1 MDECIHGFEPGMCA
15 NCFPAA
21 EPEKKAPAP
30 RRTAKVASLRTPT
43 ADASGRVAPVKAP
56 NLPQR
61 IFHVTHVD
69 NLAGIL
75 GDGAIKPSS
84 AAEPA
89 VKLGS
94 DITDELRR
102 TAQATHEASVADC
115 IAFSLS
121 PQATWWAEVQQGAVG
136 PTWSD
141 HARSATVTDFV
152 VLGIPIAEVRDRLV
166 VTDGDAAAMVTTIST
181 PDTVTRMLARA
192 AGDASVMEAAEA
204 LVPGEVALDAVALV
218 AVANEKR
225 RAEVRALLAEAGVGA
240 KVVVYPPW
248 FVPLELA

>member
-21 EPEKKAPAP
+21 EPEKPAMT
-30 RRTAKVASLRTPT
+30 RRMASKPASLRTPR
-43 ADASGRVAPVKAP
+43 ADASGRVAPTKAP

-75 GDGAIKPSS
+75 GDGAIRPTST
-84 AAEPA
+84 AEPA

-102 TAQATHEASVADC
+102 TASATSDASVADC
-115 IAFSLS
+115 VAFSLS
-121 PQATWWAEVQQGAVG
+121 PQATWWSEVQQGAAG
-136 PTWSD
+136 PTWSEQ
-141 HARSATVTDFV
+141 ARQATITDFV
-152 VLGIPIAEVRDRLV
+152 VLGVPITAVEDRLV
-166 VTDGDAAAMVTTIST
+166 VTDGDAAAMVTSVST
-181 PDTVTRMLARA
+181 PDTVRRMLARA
-192 AGDASVMEAAEA
+192 AGDPSVLQAAEA
-204 LVPGEVALDAVALV
+204 LIPGEVSLDAVALV
-218 AVANEKR
+218 AVANDKR
-225 RAEVRALLAEAGVGA
+225 RAEVRGLLAEAGVTA

-248 FVPLELA
+248 FVALEWE

>member
-15 NCFPAA
+15 SCFPAP
-21 EPEKKAPAP
+21 EPEKKAAAP
-30 RRTAKVASLRTPT
+30 RRMSKPASLRSPQPDAQGRTP
-43 ADASGRVAPVKAP
+43 AARSL

-94 DITDELRR
+94 DITDELRS
-102 TAQATHEASVADC
+102 TAQASDDATVADC
-115 IAFSLS
+115 VAFSLT
-121 PQATWWAEVQQGAVG
+121 PQATWWAEVQSGALG

-141 HARSATVTDFV
+141 RAREVTVTDFV
-152 VLGIPIAEVRDRLV
+152 VLGIPVASVMDRLV
-166 VTDGDAAAMVTTIST
+166 VTDGDAAAMVTTLST
-181 PDTVTRMLARA
+181 PDTVRRMLARA
-192 AGDASVMEAAEA
+192 AGDPAVLEVAEA
-204 LVPGEVALDAVALV
+204 LVPGEVTLDTVALV
-218 AVANEKR
+218 AVANDKR

-248 FVPLELA
+248 FVPAELT

>member
-15 NCFPAA
+15 SCFPAP
-21 EPEKKAPAP
+21 EPEKQAPA
-30 RRTAKVASLRTPT
+30 RRASAKPASLRTPK

-94 DITDELRR
+94 EITDELRR
-102 TAQATHEASVADC
+102 TASATNEASVADC
-115 IAFSLS
+115 VAFSLS
-121 PQATWWAEVQQGAVG
+121 PQATWWGEVQQGAAG
-136 PTWSD
+136 PTWSEQAR
-141 HARSATVTDFV
+141 HATITDFV
-152 VLGIPIAEVRDRLV
+152 VLGVPVAAVEDRLV

-181 PDTVTRMLARA
+181 PDTVRRMLARA
-192 AGDASVMEAAEA
+192 AGDPAVLQAAEA
-204 LVPGEVALDAVALV
+204 LIPGEVALDAVALV
-218 AVANEKR
+218 AVANDKR
-225 RAEVRALLAEAGVGA
+225 RAEVRGLLAEAGVNA

-248 FVPLELA
+248 FVALEWE